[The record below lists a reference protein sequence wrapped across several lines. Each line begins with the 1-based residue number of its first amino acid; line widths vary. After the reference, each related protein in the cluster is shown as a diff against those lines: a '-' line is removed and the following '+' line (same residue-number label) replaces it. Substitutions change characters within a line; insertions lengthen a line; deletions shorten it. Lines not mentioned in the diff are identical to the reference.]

1 MGCKISRPTLC
12 RVLPGPVSLQ
22 LTASADRLATE
33 CQPAGDRDQ
42 VAADSWH
49 DRKMTTDEFLT
60 SGSCLQ
66 SFFTIPRENIIDINL

>member
-12 RVLPGPVSLQ
+12 RVLTSEPSIDSVRC
-22 LTASADRLATE
+22 DIATK
-33 CQPAGDRDQ
+33 CRPAGDRDQ
-42 VAADSWH
+42 VAANSWH

-66 SFFTIPRENIIDINL
+66 RFFLQFPAKI

>member
-1 MGCKISRPTLC
+1 MAFEKLRGMNALKIFMAVMS
-12 RVLPGPVSLQ
+12 
-22 LTASADRLATE
+22 SARHAVESVRDRLATK

-66 SFFTIPRENIIDINL
+66 SFFYNSPRI